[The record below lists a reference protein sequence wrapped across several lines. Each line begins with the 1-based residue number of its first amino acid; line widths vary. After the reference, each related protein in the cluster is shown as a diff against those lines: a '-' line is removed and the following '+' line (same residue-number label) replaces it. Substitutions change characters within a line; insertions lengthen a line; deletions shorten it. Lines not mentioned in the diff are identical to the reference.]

1 MSAQVPRADPAL
13 DVFSQSAQ
21 YPVPNPSPDSQRLLS
36 SPSDGG
42 MPAFPQGRTHLP
54 TPQSPDYMG
63 QYINFQTPES
73 PLAHA
78 SYTGYS
84 AMGRPVYGMSSQNP
98 MTVSSPLQTL
108 TPETSPYTPRFDS
121 RYSLASA
128 IPPFNPQFSVNFATP
143 RAASSSTT
151 LPSPTTA
158 TKPPPFRMTTP
169 PPTTPSPA
177 NLSSPFLDKL
187 TIAGQ
192 TQTPQRFQ
200 ASARPTSTQIP
211 VHIPDI
217 FSSSTTHA
225 NHSIPRANPLPV
237 SSTSSVQISTPPI
250 SPTPGPAPQLPLAAP
265 TPVAGGEMERIR
277 QAMMQNQLAQH
288 QEAEAR
294 RPDYLRR
301 NKRPLSDTD
310 PSTLAEDEGSRRPG
324 VGIMDSPHK
333 GRRITLFQETS
344 DESFEESLM
353 AGGYGRYRTAD
364 WVRQPQPMAP
374 TPVPSGPSTTAKRP
388 EAPTPPRPPTE
399 KELRKRKRL
408 EAFRSN
414 ETTNTSSDAHT
425 SKLFPVNLATM
436 GRVLIDSASD
446 ENGFAAVADSSSP
459 SKNGAAGG
467 KRAMAAANKKAT
479 KKKTQEPSAREKKM
493 AIAAAAL
500 EDATE
505 KPNWPDAE
513 FPWRLR
519 SEERAGITKEEE
531 EQRMQLI
538 EKFLDRDTDNE
549 EGSDEED
556 GKEGEEDLLDPSDWG
571 KVYEDATQPPPIP
584 TRGGR
589 GKMVQLLADP
599 HVDRPVGGV
608 KRSRFFPSDPGDA
621 RAALLAKKRV
631 RSLSFRQQRRQ
642 RLQGA
647 DNDEVLCICRGKY
660 DEEGDVVQCD
670 SCGIW
675 YHLHCIG
682 IHSIKDLG
690 HEDDPWYCQ
699 ECYVV
704 ERSESSEEE
713 DAPEPTFAPTDNEPR
728 VSRAS
733 DTPLYQP
740 VALLQESPLPWSGP
754 KTPPRSSSVLPRE
767 FGSAFSSV
775 ASSSRHEPFTPS
787 TPRTSS
793 NRRRS
798 VQVFG
803 HDTPGGF
810 DMDDLPFDPT
820 STPSRGIKFG
830 APFAT
835 PKNMWPVRPNGLF
848 ETPSKRRDSSSR
860 LFGAPGTLD
869 ESASSSGGGGV
880 LFSSPFGRMPTYDD
894 SPIRR
899 DTAPA
904 DAPRARRLLE
914 SPIAPS
920 VGRYL
925 GHVMTL
931 EDSPV
936 MWSTKGK
943 ARAHEAP

>member
-1 MSAQVPRADPAL
+1 MSAPVPKADQAP
-13 DVFSQSAQ
+13 DVFSHTAHN
-21 YPVPNPSPDSQRLLS
+21 PVPNPPSEPQRLLS
-36 SPSDGG
+36 SPSDGA
-42 MPAFPQGRTHLP
+42 MSAFPHGRTHLP

-63 QYINFQTPES
+63 QYINLQAPES
-73 PLAHA
+73 PLAHT
-78 SYTGYS
+78 SYLAYS
-84 AMGRPVYGMSSQNP
+84 AMGRPVYGMPLQKP
-98 MTVSSPLQTL
+98 IAVSSPQQQTL

-121 RYSLASA
+121 RYNLASA
-128 IPPFNPQFSVNFATP
+128 ISPFNPQFPAFATP

-151 LPSPTTA
+151 LASPATPTRPSFMATPRPPSPGHLNL
-158 TKPPPFRMTTP
+158 TP
-169 PPTTPSPA
+169 A
-177 NLSSPFLDKL
+177 FLDKL
-187 TIAGQ
+187 MMADRTQ
-192 TQTPQRFQ
+192 TQHLQG
-200 ASARPTSTQIP
+200 SSRPTSAPIP
-211 VHIPDI
+211 VHIPDV
-217 FSSSTTHA
+217 FSSSTPA
-225 NHSIPRANPLPV
+225 NPSILSPANPLNGP
-237 SSTSSVQISTPPI
+237 STS
-250 SPTPGPAPQLPLAAP
+250 
-265 TPVAGGEMERIR
+265 MERIR
-277 QAMMQNQLAQH
+277 QAMMQNHIAQH

-294 RPDYLRR
+294 RPEYLKR
-301 NKRPLSDTD
+301 NKRPLSESDR
-310 PSTLAEDEGSRRPG
+310 SLADDEGSRRPG

-374 TPVPSGPSTTAKRP
+374 NPAPPGPSTVPKRA
-388 EAPTPPRPPTE
+388 EARTPPRPPTE

-436 GRVLIDSASD
+436 GRVLIDNVSE
-446 ENGFAAVADSSSP
+446 ENGFASSADASP
-459 SKNGAAGG
+459 LKNGGG
-467 KRAMAAANKKAT
+467 KRAVAAANKKA

-519 SEERAGITKEEE
+519 SEERAEITKEEE

-538 EKFLDRDTDNE
+538 EKFLDRDTDAE
-549 EGSDEED
+549 DGSEEED
-556 GKEGEEDLLDPSDWG
+556 EKDGEEEDLLDPSDWG
-571 KVYEDATQPPPIP
+571 KVYEDGTQQQPIP

-589 GKMVQLLADP
+589 GKMVQLSADP
-599 HVDRPVGGV
+599 Q
-608 KRSRFFPSDPGDA
+608 RSRFFPSDPGDA

-631 RSLSFRQQRRQ
+631 RSLSFRQQRRE
-642 RLQGA
+642 RVKGA
-647 DNDEVLCICRGKY
+647 DNDEVLCICQGKY

-670 SCGIW
+670 MCGIW

-682 IHSIKDLG
+682 IRSIADLA
-690 HEDDPWYCQ
+690 
-699 ECYVV
+699 V
-704 ERSESSEEE
+704 ESSEDEGE
-713 DAPEPTFAPTDNEPR
+713 TRAPEPTFVPTDDEPA
-728 VSRAS
+728 RAGHS
-733 DTPLYQP
+733 NNAPLYQP
-740 VALLQESPLPWSGP
+740 
-754 KTPPRSSSVLPRE
+754 TPPRSSGGVARD
-767 FGSAFSSV
+767 FGTPFSSV
-775 ASSSRHEPFTPS
+775 ASGSRHEPFTPS
-787 TPRTSS
+787 TPHNNS

-798 VQVFG
+798 SAQIFG
-803 HDTPGGF
+803 HDTPGLGPGF
-810 DMDDLPFDPT
+810 DLDDVPFDPT

-869 ESASSSGGGGV
+869 ESASSGGV

-904 DAPRARRLLE
+904 GDAQRTRRLLE

-920 VGRYL
+920 VGRGGGRYL
-925 GHVMTL
+925 GHVMAL

-936 MWSTKGK
+936 MWSTNFKGK
-943 ARAHEAP
+943 ERAHEVIEYNCIHMRLLAIVRGRDLAFEEDLYLSRHIYPSSMLSVAPPVWTSAFMTSFQGMRIWPT